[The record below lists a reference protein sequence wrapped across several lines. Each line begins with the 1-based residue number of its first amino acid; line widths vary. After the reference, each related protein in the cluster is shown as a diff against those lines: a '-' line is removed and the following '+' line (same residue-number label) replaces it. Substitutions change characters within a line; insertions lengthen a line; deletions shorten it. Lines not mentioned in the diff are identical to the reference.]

1 MKKNKLTK
9 RIAYAFPTSTA
20 SKKFGFEEEG
30 CYFIEYTLQN
40 IEGSDQSKTFAD
52 EQVGGFEKRDQ
63 DLLDSFEEA
72 NGKICKQSLKYHP
85 HYYTV

>member
-1 MKKNKLTK
+1 MTKNKLIK
-9 RIAYAFPTSTA
+9 HIAYAFPSSPA

-30 CYFIEYTLQN
+30 CYFIAYTLQN
-40 IEGSDQSKTFAD
+40 IEGSGQGKSFSD

-72 NGKICKQSLKYHP
+72 NGEICKQSLKYHP
-85 HYYTV
+85 HYYTL